1 MRGRVVFSVVLASL
15 SLSVTGCFLT
25 DSSDDGGSDAEQICT
40 PGVTKCKD
48 GDLDKCTQDGATW
61 VFHEECQHGC
71 GGGLCLD
78 VPCVPNCD
86 GKECGDDGCGGVC
99 GHCPSGDGSVND
111 TLCQSGGQCMDPCVA
126 DCLGRECGVNIC
138 GGTCGKCESGWVCIH
153 NAQCVPQAVSVY
165 VVDAIIG
172 PGKVTGGAWDGF
184 GTVPPEVF
192 DIVSNYVDLGN
203 VDELL
208 DYIVNGGLAA
218 LAAPEPIGTAD
229 IDIGQGFLAE
239 YQIVLADKTN
249 NWEDTYTPTF
259 LNGNGGWTGVPF
271 TEQTR
276 IRVTLEDLDLQND
289 DPIGTA
295 IINYGDLVE
304 AWAENT
310 KFWINVATQ
319 TQNQLL
325 FLGVVV
331 SPDVL

>member
-1 MRGRVVFSVVLASL
+1 MTNMQIFKETRPKFNVMRDNEKLLRRKFFDKQETARVLEPVLIQL
-15 SLSVTGCFLT
+15 
-25 DSSDDGGSDAEQICT
+25 
-40 PGVTKCKD
+40 GV
-48 GDLDKCTQDGATW
+48 
-61 VFHEECQHGC
+61 E
-71 GGGLCLD
+71 
-78 VPCVPNCD
+78 
-86 GKECGDDGCGGVC
+86 
-99 GHCPSGDGSVND
+99 
-111 TLCQSGGQCMDPCVA
+111 
-126 DCLGRECGVNIC
+126 
-138 GGTCGKCESGWVCIH
+138 
-153 NAQCVPQAVSVY
+153 
-165 VVDAIIG
+165 
-172 PGKVTGGAWDGF
+172 PGKTILIHSAYS
-184 GTVPPEVF
+184 TL
-192 DIVSNYVDLGN
+192 SR
-203 VDELL
+203 
-208 DYIVNGGLAA
+208 
-218 LAAPEPIGTAD
+218 
-229 IDIGQGFLAE
+229 QGFLAE

-249 NWEDTYTPTF
+249 NWEDTFTPTF